1 MTAWEN
7 CIRVRIKPG
16 SVIFLSGLLKK
27 GTMEMP
33 TLQKNKKYEIDMCNG
48 PLFNKILLFSLPLM
62 LSGILQLLFN
72 AADMIVVGRFAG
84 SNSLA
89 AVGSTGSL
97 INLLVNVFIGLSV
110 GANVLVARYYGAGQE
125 KELSEMVHTAMLT
138 SFICG
143 ILLIFIGFY
152 IAPVALSAMGTP
164 DELLE
169 QAVLYIR
176 IYFAA
181 MPAMMVYNFGSAIL
195 RAVGDTRRPLYFLSA
210 AGGINI
216 VLNLVFVIGFKMDV
230 AGVALATAISQVV
243 SAVLVVNCL
252 MHTEGAYRLKLS
264 EMKIVPHKFGMMVR
278 IGLPAG
284 LQGAIF
290 SISNV
295 LIQSSVNSF
304 GATAMAGNSAAGNLE
319 GFVYTAMNALHQTA
333 ISFVGQNYG
342 AKKYK
347 RIGRIAVMCL
357 GIVTVVGLVMGIGLY
372 LVSPWLLQL
381 YATEQEVIASGIRR
395 LLYISC
401 PYFLCGV
408 MDTLVGCIRGMGRS
422 VLPMIVSLSGACL
435 FRVIWIYTVF
445 AAERTME
452 VLYVSYP
459 ISWAITATVHLCC
472 FLIIYIKTLHKNQKG
487 T

>member
-1 MTAWEN
+1 MQ
-7 CIRVRIKPG
+7 P
-16 SVIFLSGLLKK
+16 
-27 GTMEMP
+27 
-33 TLQKNKKYEIDMCNG
+33 LQKDKKYEIDMCNG
-48 PLFNKILLFSLPLM
+48 PLLGKILLFALPLM

-72 AADMIVVGRFAG
+72 AADMIVVGRWAG
-84 SNSLA
+84 SNALA

-110 GANVLVARYYGAGQE
+110 GANVLVARYYGANQE
-125 KELSEMVHTAMLT
+125 KELSDMVHTAMLT

-143 ILLIFIGFY
+143 VVLIFVGFFVAP
-152 IAPVALSAMGTP
+152 IALTAMGTP
-164 DELLE
+164 PEVLD

-195 RAVGDTRRPLYFLSA
+195 RAVGDTRRPLYFLSV
-210 AGGINI
+210 AGVINVI
-216 VLNLVFVIGFKMDV
+216 LNLIFVIGFSMDV

-243 SAVLVVNCL
+243 SAILVVICL
-252 MHTEGAYRLKLS
+252 MRSEGPYRLRVKELR
-264 EMKIVPHKFGMMVR
+264 IVPHKLGMMAR

-304 GATAMAGNSAAGNLE
+304 GATAVAGNSAAGNLE
-319 GFVYTAMNALHQTA
+319 GFVYTAMNSLHQTA
-333 ISFVGQNYG
+333 ISFVGQNFG
-342 AKKYK
+342 ARKYR
-347 RIGRIAVMCL
+347 RIGKISILCL

-372 LVSPWLLQL
+372 FVSPLLLQL
-381 YATEQEVIASGIRR
+381 YATEKEVIAYGIRR

-408 MDTLVGCIRGMGRS
+408 MDTLVGCLRGMGRS

-435 FRVIWIYTVF
+435 FRVIWIYTIF
-445 AAERTME
+445 AANRTMD
-452 VLYVSYP
+452 VLYISYP
-459 ISWAITATVHLCC
+459 ISWTITSLVHLGC
-472 FLIIYIKTLHKNQKG
+472 FLIIYHKYKKNA
-487 T
+487 